1 VAGTGSPPSGA
12 GAHASA
18 RDRLAPLVERV
29 DRSVLGR
36 LWARLLEMEFVER
49 SIALAAKAFVS
60 LLPLLLVVAA
70 FMPPRLQR
78 GILDELAERLG
89 LSGESLEYISG
100 AFASADA
107 IKAST
112 SVFGLILTVLF
123 AVSFTTAVQ
132 RVYLRAW
139 RRPASG
145 AIQDKRRALTWL
157 AGTCVFLA
165 SVGSIGRLLVG
176 PASVLS
182 WLVGV
187 AGAVCLWWWSAHTFL
202 RGHVRWRPLLP
213 TALVTGLG
221 ASIYAGAARI
231 WMPRVLEGNVEQFG
245 FVGVGM
251 SFVTWFVGF
260 GFLLVGAAALGPV
273 LCDGD
278 GALARWLRRDG
289 VLAEG
294 APAALPG
301 PDRLPSLRDYL
312 RRGGNAD
319 TDDI

>member
-1 VAGTGSPPSGA
+1 MAGTGSPPPGP
-12 GAHASA
+12 GLLASA
-18 RDRLAPLVERV
+18 RERAAPVVEWL
-29 DRSVLGR
+29 DESVVGR

-70 FMPPRLQR
+70 FLPPRLQR
-78 GILDELAERLG
+78 GVLDELAERLG
-89 LSGESLEYISG
+89 LSGDSLSFIQG
-100 AFASADA
+100 AFASADD

-112 SVFGLILTVLF
+112 SLLGLLLTVLF
-123 AVSFTTAVQ
+123 AISFTTAVQ

-139 RRPASG
+139 RRPAAG

-157 AGTCVFLA
+157 AGTCAFLA
-165 SVGSIGRLLVG
+165 TVGSIGRLLVG

-187 AGAVCLWWWSAHTFL
+187 AGAVGLWWWSSHQFL

-213 TALVTGLG
+213 TGLITGLG
-221 ASIYAGAARI
+221 AAIYAGAARI

-273 LCDGD
+273 LCEGD

-289 VLAEG
+289 VLVDG
-294 APAALPG
+294 APPALPG
-301 PDRLPSLRDYL
+301 PDTPPSLRDYL

-319 TDDI
+319 RDDI